1 MAEPSP
7 VTRNGDGENGRVN
20 DDSTVRILDRVSALD
35 LKQMDAVLLA
45 VEIRSRADSLG
56 FDRGRT
62 ELAIATAAWAHR
74 EQRRLVRGDLP
85 RTTYIEHPLRN
96 AARVLRWGVVS
107 EPIVLACIL
116 HDTVEDAS
124 LELAEAFGG
133 EAGGDEGVARQL
145 VLRQFATAFGE
156 RVAELVGALS
166 NPIRTESLDEGAAH
180 RAYREHVV
188 DVIADPGV
196 AVCKLA
202 DLVDNALSLHHTG
215 SPDDPRTARLARKYA
230 PVLDVLRERVTA
242 QDVRDLMSEEGH
254 RAVTDVLAA
263 GMRGTNLRSG
273 T

>member
-1 MAEPSP
+1 
-7 VTRNGDGENGRVN
+7 VTGLDPEAYPRGDLFAARL
-20 DDSTVRILDRVSALD
+20 LDRVYALD

-45 VEIRSRADSLG
+45 VEIRSRADPLG
-56 FDRGRT
+56 FDTGKA

-116 HDTVEDAS
+116 HDTVEDAPF
-124 LELAEAFGG
+124 ELAELFAG
-133 EAGGDEGVARQL
+133 EAGGDEGVAREL
-145 VLRQFATAFGE
+145 VLRQFATDFGE
-156 RVAELVGALS
+156 RVAELVRALS
-166 NPIRTESLDEGAAH
+166 NPIRTETLGEEDAH

-188 DVIADPGV
+188 DVTADPEV

-215 SPDDPRTARLARKYA
+215 SPNDPRTARLARKYA
-230 PVLDVLRERVTA
+230 PVLKVLRERVAA
-242 QDVRDLMSEEGH
+242 QDVRDLMSADGH
-254 RAVTDVLAA
+254 RAVTEALAA
-263 GMRGTNLRSG
+263 GVHGGVSSVARRTGGER
-273 T
+273 

>member
-1 MAEPSP
+1 M
-7 VTRNGDGENGRVN
+7 N
-20 DDSTVRILDRVSALD
+20 DVSTARILDRVFGPD

-56 FDRGRT
+56 FDPRKT
-62 ELAIATAAWAHR
+62 ELSIATAAGAHR

-96 AARVLRWGVVS
+96 SARVLRWGVVR

-124 LELAEAFGG
+124 PELAELFGG
-133 EAGGDEGVARQL
+133 EASGDEGVAREL
-145 VLRQFATAFGE
+145 VLGQFATAFGE
-156 RVAELVGALS
+156 RVAELVRALS
-166 NPIRTESLDEGAAH
+166 NPVRTEPLAEDDAH

-188 DVIADPGV
+188 DVIADPEV

-215 SPDDPRTARLARKYA
+215 APDDPRTARLARKYA
-230 PVLDVLRERVTA
+230 PVLEVLRERVTA
-242 QDVRDLMSEEGH
+242 QDVRDLMSADGH
-254 RAVTDVLAA
+254 RAVTEALAV
-263 GMRGTNLRSG
+263 GMRTTDLESG

>member
-1 MAEPSP
+1 MTQDSSMA
-7 VTRNGDGENGRVN
+7 
-20 DDSTVRILDRVSALD
+20 RILDRVYALD
-35 LKQMDAVLLA
+35 LKRMDAALLA
-45 VEIRSRADSLG
+45 VEVRSRADSVG
-56 FDRGRT
+56 FDPART
-62 ELAIATAAWAHR
+62 ELAVATAAWAHR
-74 EQRRLVRGDLP
+74 EHRRLVRGDLP

-124 LELAEAFGG
+124 FELAELFGG
-133 EAGGDEGVARQL
+133 EAGGDEGVAREL

-166 NPIRTESLDEGAAH
+166 NPIRTESLGEDDAH

-188 DVIADPGV
+188 DVIADPEV

-230 PVLDVLRERVTA
+230 PVLEVLRERVTA
-242 QDVRDLMSEEGH
+242 QDVRDLLSADGH
-254 RAVTDVLAA
+254 RAVTEALATGIRGA
-263 GMRGTNLRSG
+263 GGPAE
-273 T
+273 

>member
-1 MAEPSP
+1 MAGLELA
-7 VTRNGDGENGRVN
+7 RIWDGVY
-20 DDSTVRILDRVSALD
+20 ALG
-35 LKQMDAVLLA
+35 LKQMDALLLA

-56 FDRGRT
+56 FEPGKT

-107 EPIVLACIL
+107 ESIVLACIL

-124 LELAEAFGG
+124 SELAELFGG
-133 EAGGDEGVARQL
+133 EASGDEGVAREL
-145 VLRQFATAFGE
+145 VLGQFATAFGE
-156 RVAELVGALS
+156 RVAELVRALS
-166 NPIRTESLDEGAAH
+166 NPARTEPLAENDAH

-188 DVIADPGV
+188 DVIADPEV

-230 PVLDVLRERVTA
+230 PVLEVLRERVAA
-242 QDVRDLMSEEGH
+242 QDVRDLMSADGH
-254 RAVTDVLAA
+254 RAVTEALAV
-263 GMRGTNLRSG
+263 GMRGTELESG